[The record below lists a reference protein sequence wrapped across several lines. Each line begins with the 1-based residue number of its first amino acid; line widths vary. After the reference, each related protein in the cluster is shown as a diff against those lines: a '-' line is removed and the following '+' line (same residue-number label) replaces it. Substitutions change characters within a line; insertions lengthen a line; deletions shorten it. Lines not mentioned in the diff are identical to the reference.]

1 MHATPIPPRR
11 LRQFYHHH
19 DKVVTLLDK
28 IRNTRHLNR
37 GACPPHWRPI
47 WAATSQTITPAA
59 GGRKLIGECMRRR
72 VRDPRVA
79 VLRRFA
85 AAGLALL
92 IGSAGAFAQSGTPN
106 AQDQSKQP
114 AANAADVNKDN
125 QRKSD
130 EFVEAAQAINGPGGN
145 PECVWLGR
153 RVVRLMWR
161 DDLDTAFRHLD
172 LYDRFG
178 CPGGHVQ
185 AAFRCLTRFG
195 GQIDPKVA
203 ETLDSRIHVC
213 WINPGAQ
220 PQAAASASPAPAN
233 VNATPSPAPSAAPA
247 ANANPAPPAK

>member
-1 MHATPIPPRR
+1 
-11 LRQFYHHH
+11 
-19 DKVVTLLDK
+19 
-28 IRNTRHLNR
+28 
-37 GACPPHWRPI
+37 
-47 WAATSQTITPAA
+47 
-59 GGRKLIGECMRRR
+59 MRRR

-92 IGSAGAFAQSGTPN
+92 IGSAGAFAQSGAPN
-106 AQDQSKQP
+106 PQDQSKQP
-114 AANAADVNKDN
+114 AASAADLAKDN
-125 QRKSD
+125 QRKTD

-185 AAFRCLTRFG
+185 ATFRCLTRFG

-220 PQAAASASPAPAN
+220 PQTAAASPAPAAPATAG
-233 VNATPSPAPSAAPA
+233 NATPTPAAAPA
-247 ANANPAPPAK
+247 PAPAAAPAPQAK